1 MEYLLG
7 FLILG
12 IVWGCAIGAYEL
24 LDAVER
30 DEDQDATSAVERVR
44 AVVLDA
50 APSTSPQVS
59 APRPSAQLWWHA
71 SPHGRGAGTGEADD
85 ADKWAGRIRG
95 LEERLDRLE
104 RDCLRIE
111 AFAREKAAH
120 RTSTGTAS

>member
-24 LDAVER
+24 LDAIER
-30 DEDQDATSAVERVR
+30 DEEQDATGAVEHAR
-44 AVVLDA
+44 AVVLDP

-59 APRPSAQLWWHA
+59 APQPSAQLWRHA
-71 SPHGRGAGTGEADD
+71 SPHGRGSGSGEADD

-111 AFAREKAAH
+111 AFAREKAAL
-120 RTSTGTAS
+120 RTRTGTTS